1 MIEFKEGIYSF
12 YVYIITNTY
21 RTTFYIGVTNNL
33 NRRLQEHTKNIE
45 KNKKTF
51 AAKYNLK
58 YLVYYQKFGWVQQ
71 AIEREKELKGWRREK
86 KLDLIKAFN
95 PTFKSLNHLF
105 EQKLEL

>member
-1 MIEFKEGIYSF
+1 MIEFTEGIYSF

-33 NRRLQEHTKNIE
+33 NRRLQEHIKNTE
-45 KNKKTF
+45 STKKTF

-71 AIEREKELKGWRREK
+71 AIAREKELKGWRREK
-86 KLDLIKAFN
+86 KLNLIRAFN
-95 PTFKSLNHLF
+95 PTFKSLNYLF
-105 EQKLEL
+105 E

>member
-21 RTTFYIGVTNNL
+21 RTTFYIGITNNL
-33 NRRLQEHTKNIE
+33 SRRLNEHTKNI
-45 KNKKTF
+45 KNNKKTF

-71 AIEREKELKGWRREK
+71 AIAREKELKGWRREK
-86 KLDLIKAFN
+86 KLDLIREFN
-95 PTFKSLNHLF
+95 QAFKSLNYLF
-105 EQKLEL
+105 D